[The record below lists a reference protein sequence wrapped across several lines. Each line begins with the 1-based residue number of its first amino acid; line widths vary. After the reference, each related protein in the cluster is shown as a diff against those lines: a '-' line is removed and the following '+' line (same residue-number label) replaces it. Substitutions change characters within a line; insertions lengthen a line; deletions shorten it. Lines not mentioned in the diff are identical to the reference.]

1 MKSIYIILII
11 FISSFFWAC
20 GPRPLPLPEPIEF
33 HPGDIFFS
41 KAEKMFQR
49 KDYGN
54 ALEIYDKYLARFPD
68 GYQSARALMKK
79 GLIYAALGK
88 YGKSR
93 TIYNHLI
100 AKYPSSPVVSDARV
114 EILVTLFN
122 QGKYKQVIS
131 HAAHIPENTFFRV
144 HILRTHILVGDSY
157 MAIGSPAK
165 ALNYYL
171 MAYIKTEKREK

>member
-1 MKSIYIILII
+1 
-11 FISSFFWAC
+11 
-20 GPRPLPLPEPIEF
+20 
-33 HPGDIFFS
+33 
-41 KAEKMFQR
+41 MFQR

-68 GYQSARALMKK
+68 GYQSAQALMKK

-171 MAYIKTEKREK
+171 MAYIKTEKREKEKIILKMGCL